1 MNRNRSKRNWTKALA
16 ALIVGSMMFNPNSC
30 VPKDFFFDVAA
41 ATQQS
46 LALNITS
53 LVTDAVTSTVLG
65 GIPIDDNSN
74 TNDNSADGG

>member
-1 MNRNRSKRNWTKALA
+1 MNRNRSKHHWTKALA

-30 VPKDFFFDVAA
+30 VPKDFFFDIAA

-53 LVTDAVTSTVLG
+53 LVTDTVNSAVF
-65 GIPIDDNSN
+65 GISNDNSN